1 MSSAAGVRCRSG
13 PTPTRSSD
21 GRSTIS
27 SRRGSPR
34 TPPRTATACG
44 AGSRGLPRDL
54 LRRPAAVRTRARAL
68 RHLGGDLPRDDA
80 HPRRRGA
87 GVARSDGDRPVA
99 GPAPRGARTRSTHAR
114 AVREVALACAA
125 RRPRPLAHRA
135 PAGGRAAAAEVR
147 QHVDPRRRELRPGG
161 HRRHRRRRPGC
172 GAGEDRDRS
181 GNHGRLARRR
191 QHAALLARPGPHH
204 RLRHRPA
211 LASEPRDV
219 LDAWGRRPR
228 RSAHPP
234 GAAGGDDR
242 GRPRGHHRADD
253 AGVGARDPRARVHH
267 GGARQGAG
275 RAGRHQRPRVARGV
289 AAAAPLVSPWDP
301 LKSVE
306 VDRLS
311 PPGTP
316 GHLLGTDEQ
325 GRDILSRLIW
335 GGRISLLVGIVPTVA
350 AGIVALLLGLVAGY
364 REGLLDHLIMR
375 VLDVF
380 FAFPL
385 VLLAIAI
392 VGVIGPGVG
401 NQMFALAVVL
411 APYSTRVVRTATLS
425 VKPLEFVEAVRAL
438 GAGSGRVLWRHLVPN
453 VLPPLLVY
461 TSTLVGL
468 MIVASSGLSFLG
480 LGVQPPTPDWGV
492 MVGSGRLV
500 IYRAAHVATIPGVI
514 IVVVALG
521 FNFIG
526 DGLREALD
534 PRARQ

>member
-1 MSSAAGVRCRSG
+1 MATVLA
-13 PTPTRSSD
+13 
-21 GRSTIS
+21 IE
-27 SRRGSPR
+27 GS
-34 TPPRTATACG
+34 
-44 AGSRGLPRDL
+44 
-54 LRRPAAVRTRARAL
+54 
-68 RHLGGDLPRDDA
+68 
-80 HPRRRGA
+80 
-87 GVARSDGDRPVA
+87 
-99 GPAPRGARTRSTHAR
+99 
-114 AVREVALACAA
+114 
-125 RRPRPLAHRA
+125 RPRPRRGTGRFTAFLRAFVRDRQALAGLVIVA
-135 PAGGRAAAAEVR
+135 IAGGA
-147 QHVDPRRRELRPGG
+147 
-161 HRRHRRRRPGC
+161 
-172 GAGEDRDRS
+172 
-181 GNHGRLARRR
+181 
-191 QHAALLARPGPHH
+191 
-204 RLRHRPA
+204 
-211 LASEPRDV
+211 
-219 LDAWGRRPR
+219 
-228 RSAHPP
+228 
-234 GAAGGDDR
+234 
-242 GRPRGHHRADD
+242 
-253 AGVGARDPRARVHH
+253 
-267 GGARQGAG
+267 
-275 RAGRHQRPRVARGV
+275 
-289 AAAAPLVSPWDP
+289 AAAAPLIGPWDP

-350 AGIVALLLGLVAGY
+350 AGLVALLLGLVAGY
-364 REGLLDHLIMR
+364 REGMLDHLIMR

-411 APYSTRVVRTATLS
+411 VPYSTRVVRTATLS
-425 VKPLEFVEAVRAL
+425 VKPLEFIEAVRAL

>member
-1 MSSAAGVRCRSG
+1 MATVLAMEG
-13 PTPTRSSD
+13 TR
-21 GRSTIS
+21 
-27 SRRGSPR
+27 PR
-34 TPPRTATACG
+34 P
-44 AGSRGLPRDL
+44 
-54 LRRPAAVRTRARAL
+54 
-68 RHLGGDLPRDDA
+68 
-80 HPRRRGA
+80 RRGA
-87 GVARSDGDRPVA
+87 GRFTAFLRAFIRDRQ
-99 GPAPRGARTRSTHAR
+99 
-114 AVREVALACAA
+114 ALAGLVIVAI
-125 RRPRPLAHRA
+125 
-135 PAGGRAAAAEVR
+135 AGGA
-147 QHVDPRRRELRPGG
+147 
-161 HRRHRRRRPGC
+161 
-172 GAGEDRDRS
+172 
-181 GNHGRLARRR
+181 
-191 QHAALLARPGPHH
+191 
-204 RLRHRPA
+204 
-211 LASEPRDV
+211 
-219 LDAWGRRPR
+219 
-228 RSAHPP
+228 
-234 GAAGGDDR
+234 
-242 GRPRGHHRADD
+242 
-253 AGVGARDPRARVHH
+253 
-267 GGARQGAG
+267 
-275 RAGRHQRPRVARGV
+275 
-289 AAAAPLVSPWDP
+289 AAAAPLISPWDP

-316 GHLLGTDEQ
+316 GYLLGTDEQ

-335 GGRISLLVGIVPTVA
+335 GGRISLLVGVVPTVA
-350 AGIVALLLGLVAGY
+350 AGLVALFLGLVAGH
-364 REGLLDHLIMR
+364 REGMLDHLIMR

-411 APYSTRVVRTATLS
+411 VPYSTRVVRTATLS
-425 VKPLEFVEAVRAL
+425 VKPLEFIEAVRAL
-438 GAGSGRVLWRHLVPN
+438 GAGNGRVLWRHLVPN

>member
-1 MSSAAGVRCRSG
+1 MPTTTTLAVKTAMPRLRRG
-13 PTPTRSSD
+13 PTAFGQAARVFLRDRQAVIGLLIIAIT
-21 GRSTIS
+21 G
-27 SRRGSPR
+27 
-34 TPPRTATACG
+34 G
-44 AGSRGLPRDL
+44 A
-54 LRRPAAVRTRARAL
+54 
-68 RHLGGDLPRDDA
+68 
-80 HPRRRGA
+80 
-87 GVARSDGDRPVA
+87 
-99 GPAPRGARTRSTHAR
+99 
-114 AVREVALACAA
+114 ALAA
-125 RRPRPLAHRA
+125 PLIS
-135 PAGGRAAAAEVR
+135 PY
-147 QHVDPRRRELRPGG
+147 DPLTTEGV
-161 HRRHRRRRPGC
+161 
-172 GAGEDRDRS
+172 E
-181 GNHGRLARRR
+181 RLAR
-191 QHAALLARPGPHH
+191 
-204 RLRHRPA
+204 
-211 LASEPRDV
+211 V
-219 LDAWGRRPR
+219 
-228 RSAHPP
+228 
-234 GAAGGDDR
+234 
-242 GRPRGHHRADD
+242 
-253 AGVGARDPRARVHH
+253 
-267 GGARQGAG
+267 
-275 RAGRHQRPRVARGV
+275 
-289 AAAAPLVSPWDP
+289 
-301 LKSVE
+301 
-306 VDRLS
+306 
-311 PPGTP
+311 GTP

-335 GGRISLLVGIVPTVA
+335 GGRASLLVGILPTVA